1 MAVWAALKDLER
13 AVNGLQNQLQL
24 LEVNKQLELK
34 LDRMLRDQEMNAR
47 LTKVQEEV
55 REVRALN
62 EVMFNSMVQP
72 DTFIHTYIFFFFD
85 FFVSKHASNIHA
97 CMQAN
102 NCLKTNP
109 GPGLQPIDLLAAMQ
123 IHNRLASD
131 ASLLLEM
138 NIGSLPVAA
147 VP

>member
-13 AVNGLQNQLQL
+13 AVNGLHDQLQL
-24 LEVNKQLELK
+24 MEVNKQLELK

-72 DTFIHTYIFFFFD
+72 DTFIHICIY
-85 FFVSKHASNIHA
+85 FFVFLFRSMLRTSTHA
-97 CMQAN
+97 CKQTIA
-102 NCLKTNP
+102 
-109 GPGLQPIDLLAAMQ
+109 
-123 IHNRLASD
+123 
-131 ASLLLEM
+131 
-138 NIGSLPVAA
+138 
-147 VP
+147 